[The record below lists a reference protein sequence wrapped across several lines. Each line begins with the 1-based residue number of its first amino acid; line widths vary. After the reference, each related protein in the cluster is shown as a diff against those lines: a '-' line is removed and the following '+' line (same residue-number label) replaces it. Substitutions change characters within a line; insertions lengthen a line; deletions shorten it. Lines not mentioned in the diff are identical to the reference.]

1 MSARVLGGIAAY
13 LGGVEGEEAE
23 NLVAGRPRGTAPCV
37 WDKHAIFQRWVEVLH
52 KFIDII
58 WRGIPSPNSTS
69 ECSLH
74 DLDFARI
81 MIHRLLKSHS

>member
-37 WDKHAIFQRWVEVLH
+37 WDKHAIFHV
-52 KFIDII
+52 
-58 WRGIPSPNSTS
+58 G
-69 ECSLH
+69 
-74 DLDFARI
+74 
-81 MIHRLLKSHS
+81 